1 MKNLLKFTVA
11 GIVLAS
17 PAVSGGWEASRLDT
31 SMMYNDGGYA
41 EVATTSISYD
51 VSATSGA
58 AVGANK
64 HEMAKDQTRTSFG
77 FKTQFGNFDVGLSSY
92 NSGAIQLDGQ
102 ATAAGVSLVP
112 SADVTARSLALLGK
126 YRINENMSAFGGL
139 NRYTVQT
146 STVTTIAAAY
156 EVSGD
161 EIAPVVGVAYEMKD
175 IALRVEGII
184 QAKTDMSLTA
194 KSATIAGGGLAA
206 ATAVPGSSTLVIPQ
220 TMTLNF
226 QSGIAEDTLLFGSIH
241 KADWDDAQISIPA
254 NTNLAPAIGSSFS
267 NKTAYSVGLGRKI
280 SDDLSLIASYSTE
293 DGGGST
299 STDPFTLTDG
309 YQTLGVAARYTRD
322 NMTLTAGYGY
332 TKVGDVLVSYDLT
345 ALGLGVLTADYKD
358 NDISAIGLK
367 IGFSF

>member
-1 MKNLLKFTVA
+1 
-11 GIVLAS
+11 
-17 PAVSGGWEASRLDT
+17 
-31 SMMYNDGGYA
+31 
-41 EVATTSISYD
+41 
-51 VSATSGA
+51 
-58 AVGANK
+58 
-64 HEMAKDQTRTSFG
+64 
-77 FKTQFGNFDVGLSSY
+77 
-92 NSGAIQLDGQ
+92 
-102 ATAAGVSLVP
+102 
-112 SADVTARSLALLGK
+112 
-126 YRINENMSAFGGL
+126 MSAFGGL

-146 STVTTIAAAY
+146 STVTTLAAAY

-194 KSATIAGGGLAA
+194 KSATLAGGGLAA

-220 TMTLNF
+220 TMTINF

-241 KADWDDAQISIPA
+241 KADWDDAQISIPV
-254 NTNLAPAIGSSFS
+254 NTNLAPPIGSSFS
-267 NKTAYSVGLGRKI
+267 TKTSYSVGLGRKI

-309 YQTLGVAARYTRD
+309 YQTLGFAARYTRD
-322 NMTLTAGYGY
+322 NMTFTAGYGY
-332 TKVGDVLVSYDLT
+332 TKVGDVLVSYDVSAINP
-345 ALGLGVLTADYKD
+345 ALGILTADYKD